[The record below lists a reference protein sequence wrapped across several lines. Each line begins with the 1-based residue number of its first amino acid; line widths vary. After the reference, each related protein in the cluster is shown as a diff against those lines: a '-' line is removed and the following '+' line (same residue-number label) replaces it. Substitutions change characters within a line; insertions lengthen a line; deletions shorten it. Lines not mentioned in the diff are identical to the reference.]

1 MTTASSLR
9 DKLERLRRGGLP
21 DAEPGAPLASRSAPG
36 LGMPVSPLDH
46 LERTLLGQVEGGL
59 TLKQRLER
67 LVAVASRGRSLA
79 ERAGPALEELVDGRV
94 VENEH
99 GSFFLVESATHLE
112 TRHGVLPLSRVQ
124 ALAPEAVSVLA
135 GEPGWEGF
143 DLSQAV
149 FLDTETTGL
158 AGGTGTAAFL
168 IGIGYVEGDRFRV
181 RQYFM
186 RDYVEEAAQ
195 LAELAR
201 DLAGFRQLV
210 TFNGAQFDVPLLEAR
225 FRLNRARFPLVEA
238 VHLDLLQPA
247 RRLWKLRLDS
257 CRLQSLEAQLLG
269 VRRQADVP
277 GEEIPRLYFDYVRNR
292 NARFLPRILEH
303 NRLDLV
309 SLAALS
315 VLACQWVVDD
325 HAEDPRDVL
334 SLARVLERARLEERA
349 AAHYARAAA
358 SEHDAVRLAALLR
371 LAQRA
376 KRGGDLARAVTLWE
390 QAAAEGDLLALR
402 ELAMHHEHRRRDY
415 AAALALTE
423 RGHALADP
431 DDPGVRRAAADF
443 QRRRARLLGKLRRA
457 APA

>member
-1 MTTASSLR
+1 VP
-9 DKLERLRRGGLP
+9 E
-21 DAEPGAPLASRSAPG
+21 
-36 LGMPVSPLDH
+36 SPLDR
-46 LERTLLGQVEGGL
+46 LERSLLGEVEAGL
-59 TLKQRLER
+59 TLKERLER

-94 VENEH
+94 VENEF
-99 GSFFLVESATHLE
+99 GTFFLVESATHLE
-112 TRHGVLPLSRVQ
+112 TRHGLLPLSRVQ
-124 ALAPEAVSVLA
+124 ALAPEAVAVLA
-135 GEPGWEGF
+135 GGPEWDGF
-143 DLSQAV
+143 DLTQAV

-168 IGIGYVEGDRFRV
+168 IGIGYVEGSHFRV

-195 LAELAR
+195 LAELTR

-210 TFNGAQFDVPLLEAR
+210 TFNGALFDVPLLEAR
-225 FRLNRARFPLVEA
+225 FRLNRARFPLSDA
-238 VHLDLLQPA
+238 AHLDLLHPA
-247 RRLWKLRLDS
+247 RRLWKLRLES

-269 VRRQADVP
+269 VRRQEDVP
-277 GEEIPRLYFDYVRNR
+277 GEEIPRLYFDYVRSR

-309 SLAALS
+309 SLAALA

-334 SLARVLERARLEERA
+334 SLARVLERARLDERA

-358 SEHDAVRLAALLR
+358 SRHDGVRLPALLR
-371 LAQRA
+371 LAQQA
-376 KRGGDLARAVTLWE
+376 KRDGDLARAVALWE
-390 QAAAEGDLLALR
+390 EAAAEGDLRALR

-415 AAALALTE
+415 AAALALAE
-423 RGHALADP
+423 RGLALADP
-431 DDPGVRRAAADF
+431 DGDPGSRRAAADF
-443 QRRRARLLGKLRRA
+443 ARRRARLLRKMRRA
-457 APA
+457 DVAVPGPASERG